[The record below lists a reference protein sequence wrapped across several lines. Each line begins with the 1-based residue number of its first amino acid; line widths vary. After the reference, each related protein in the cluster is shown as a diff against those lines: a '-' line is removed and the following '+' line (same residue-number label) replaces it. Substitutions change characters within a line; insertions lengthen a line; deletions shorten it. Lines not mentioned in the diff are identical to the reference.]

1 MLNCKV
7 ILDAIQIKPGITQK
21 ESLSFSFFQ
30 GQRKGPDSGFG
41 AGIVIYSGFNGNHF
55 FFNFYWLSLV
65 FVAHDSFIF
74 NVFFLN
80 TFIWVKKK

>member
-7 ILDAIQIKPGITQK
+7 ILDAIQIKPGLTQK
-21 ESLSFSFFQ
+21 ESLSLSFKGKERALTQ
-30 GQRKGPDSGFG
+30 GLVQGLLSTQDSMET
-41 AGIVIYSGFNGNHF
+41 IF

-80 TFIWVKKK
+80 KFIWVKKK